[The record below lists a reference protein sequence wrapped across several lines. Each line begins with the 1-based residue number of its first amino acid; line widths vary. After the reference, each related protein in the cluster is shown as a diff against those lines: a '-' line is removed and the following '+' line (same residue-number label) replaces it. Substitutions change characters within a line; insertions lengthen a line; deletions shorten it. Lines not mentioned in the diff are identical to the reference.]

1 MTKEILKVENT
12 EFKKNLS
19 TRLNRIEGQL
29 RGIKKMVENDIHCD
43 DVLNQISSVKAALNG
58 VSKMILESHIRH
70 CLVEDIKSGEEDE
83 VLESFLY
90 TLNKILK

>member
-1 MTKEILKVENT
+1 MAKEILKVENT

-58 VSKMILESHIRH
+58 VSKMVLESHIKH
-70 CLVEDIKSGEEDE
+70 CLVEDIKSGQEDK
-83 VLESFLY
+83 VLEGFLY